1 MTALGLNLHPMLEL
15 TDEQFNQICR
25 VNPDLRLE
33 RTANREL
40 LVMPPT
46 GGETGGRNSS
56 LTGQLW
62 AWNRQNRF
70 GKTFD
75 SSSGFRLPNGAIRSP
90 DAAWIRQEPWDA
102 LTPEEKQSFV
112 PLCPD
117 FVVELRSHSDSRADL
132 QAKMQE
138 YLANGIRLGWLID
151 PKTKQV
157 EIYRPDQ
164 GIEIQVTPLTL
175 SGEAVLSGF
184 ILDLEEIWNS

>member
-1 MTALGLNLHPMLEL
+1 MILALNLHPMLEL

-33 RTANREL
+33 RTANGEL

-62 AWNRQNRF
+62 AWNRQNKLGRS
-70 GKTFD
+70 FD

-90 DAAWIRQEPWDA
+90 DAAWIRQERWDA

-117 FVVELRSHSDSRADL
+117 FVVELRSHSNSREDL

-164 GIEIQVTPLTL
+164 VVEIQVAPLTL
-175 SGEAVLSGF
+175 SGETVLSGF
-184 ILDLEEIWNS
+184 VLDLEEIWND